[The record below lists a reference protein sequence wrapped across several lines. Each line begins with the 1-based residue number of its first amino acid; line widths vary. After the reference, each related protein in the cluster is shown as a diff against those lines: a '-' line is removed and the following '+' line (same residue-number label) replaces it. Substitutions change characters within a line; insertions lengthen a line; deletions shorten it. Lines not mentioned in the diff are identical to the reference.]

1 MQLNKQQ
8 QLKRAYFT
16 FEWRRKYDATNWQ
29 RIMVLSFTC
38 FLILVAVPPQPAR
51 AVGPYRNPVHSTQLR
66 AVCLY
71 YRSLVATRIPRCQT
85 ARRTGVNTADGA
97 KLHGGGDAD
106 MLHQSDIRECGA
118 RAWRPIP
125 VVRRDCPCAGCQLQ
139 NPAFCACG
147 IAGKCLYFMHGT
159 D

>member
-1 MQLNKQQ
+1 MATKIRCNQLAAHNGAVFY
-8 QLKRAYFT
+8 LHS
-16 FEWRRKYDATNWQ
+16 D
-29 RIMVLSFTC
+29 TC
-38 FLILVAVPPQPAR
+38 SRPPQPAR
-51 AVGPYRNPVHSTQLR
+51 AGGPYRNHVHSTQLR

-71 YRSLVATRIPRCQT
+71 YRRLVATRIPRCQT
-85 ARRTGVNTADGA
+85 ARRAGVNTADGA
-97 KLHGGGDAD
+97 KLHGGGDAG

-159 D
+159 DRQ